1 MVLREYF
8 HGIWRDR
15 YILSSLVNKDLQM
28 KYRRSKLGVAW
39 SVLTPL
45 GLVLIIGGVYSIIF
59 GADPK
64 EFIPMLFAGLNPWL
78 FLSGTADGGTMS
90 FIGAEG
96 YLKQTTVNA
105 QIFPVRT
112 ALVNFVNLLYSIL
125 AFFAIYLFLEP
136 DLFSAKMLMCVPG
149 LALIFVFTL
158 GLANL
163 SAVINLNV
171 RDYQPLQSLM
181 IQGLFYATPVIYQ
194 ASMLEEKG
202 FGIVYRINPFYYMI
216 EIVRTPMMGNSL
228 PSAEIY
234 LIAAMITLAVFIVS
248 VFVVMR
254 GKKTIPFKL

>member
-1 MVLREYF
+1 MFREYF
-8 HGIWRDR
+8 YGIWRDR

-105 QIFPVRT
+105 QIFPIRI
-112 ALVNFVNLLYSIL
+112 ALVNFVNLLYSLL
-125 AFFAIYLFLEP
+125 AFFTIYLFLQP
-136 DLFSAKMLMCVPG
+136 HLFSAKMLMCVPG
-149 LALIFVFTL
+149 LALMFLFCV

-163 SAVINLNV
+163 AAMINLNV
-171 RDYQPLQSLM
+171 RDYQPLQSLI

-202 FGIVYRINPFYYMI
+202 FGIVYRINPFYYML
-216 EIVRTPMMGNSL
+216 EIVRTPMLGNTV
-228 PSAEIY
+228 PSAETY
-234 LIAAMITLAVFIVS
+234 FIAAVIAFGVYVVS

>member
-1 MVLREYF
+1 VFREYF
-8 HGIWRDR
+8 YGIWRDR

-78 FLSGTADGGTMS
+78 FLSSTADGGTMS

-105 QIFPVRT
+105 QIFPIRIV
-112 ALVNFVNLLYSIL
+112 LVNFINLLYSLL
-125 AFFAIYLFLEP
+125 AFFTIYLFLQP
-136 DLFSAKMLMCVPG
+136 HLFSAKMLICVPG
-149 LALIFVFTL
+149 LALMFLFGV

-163 SAVINLNV
+163 AAMINLNV
-171 RDYQPLQSLM
+171 RDYQPLQSLI
-181 IQGLFYATPVIYQ
+181 IQGLFYATPIIYQ

-202 FGIVYRINPFYYMI
+202 FGIIYRINPFYYML
-216 EIVRTPMMGNSL
+216 EIVRTPMLGNTV
-228 PSAEIY
+228 PSAETY
-234 LIAAMITLAVFIVS
+234 FIAAAIAFGFFAVS